1 MQQAIQMAVLNF
13 EEKNNTQIETQTKTY
28 IQVPSDEPCLQIIDY
43 LNWIIYRAYT
53 KQEMRYFEFLKEKVQ
68 LVWDIYDFAK
78 YPANSN
84 FYNKENAFDIKKVSP
99 LELES

>member
-1 MQQAIQMAVLNF
+1 
-13 EEKNNTQIETQTKTY
+13 
-28 IQVPSDEPCLQIIDY
+28 
-43 LNWIIYRAYT
+43 
-53 KQEMRYFEFLKEKVQ
+53 MRYFEFLKEKVQ

-84 FYNKENAFDIKKVSP
+84 FYNEENAFDIKKVSP